1 MEPRSV
7 FFEDQCT
14 FIRQHLGTIYE
25 KEENWNDAISM
36 LVGIP
41 LESGHKY
48 LLNFYL
54 NLKFP

>member
-1 MEPRSV
+1 MEPRAV

-41 LESGHKY
+41 LETGQKY
-48 LLNFYL
+48 LLNVYF
-54 NLKFP
+54 NL